1 MPIDG
6 LGMPPISFAANIP
19 SRLVLCTAIKGA
31 LSTVGSGTDGKDWLP
46 VKRLLLQIDKLTGKK
61 KMIAANYRRRIE
73 NILAT
78 TATVNDDDEDDHDDD
93 GEGDD

>member
-1 MPIDG
+1 MVHVRYWHTG
-6 LGMPPISFAANIP
+6 VKKNASGGGNASY
-19 SRLVLCTAIKGA
+19 RQW
-31 LSTVGSGTDGKDWLP
+31 SGTDGKDWLP